1 MLILCMYD
9 NKYILTWLDLTWCY
23 LPSQHI
29 TKKIIYCGTS
39 QVLLNQVGIQFLH
52 SGIQP
57 YNGNAQISIN
67 SIPRCNEHTDM
78 IRY

>member
-1 MLILCMYD
+1 M
-9 NKYILTWLDLTWCY
+9 
-23 LPSQHI
+23 
-29 TKKIIYCGTS
+29 
-39 QVLLNQVGIQFLH
+39 LLNQVGIQFIQ

-67 SIPRCNEHTDM
+67 SIPRYNEHTDM